1 MKVVRKNMIL
11 PVRVLLSSGVA
22 TLGLFPFS
30 VALAQE
36 AVFEEAQPAPPAA
49 ETVAQGNEIVV
60 TATKREQTLQDVPVA
75 VTVTTGETIERA
87 QIRDIKDLT
96 SVVPSLRVNQLQSSA
111 NTNFFIRG
119 FGNGANNAGI
129 EPSVGLFI
137 DGVYRS
143 RSAAMIG
150 DFPDIQRVEV
160 LRGPQSTLFGKNA
173 SAGVISIVTQEPKFE
188 FGGNV
193 EASYGNYN
201 AMILKGV
208 VTGPVSD
215 TIALSLAGGINKRD
229 GYVRDLA
236 AGGRTNERDRWFVR
250 GQALFENDAFKVR
263 LIGDYSK
270 IDENCCAAVN
280 VRPSG
285 ATAALMSPL
294 VGGMVNSPSQR
305 FDDIVYSNFPSTNDI
320 ENYGFSGQIDYSLGP
335 LKLTSITSWRRLDAV
350 TNQDSDFSSAELLGR
365 NFQDLKI
372 DTFTQEIR
380 LASDLDGPINV
391 LIGGFYFNEDID
403 QSNQVFLGNDF
414 RNYADLLI
422 RGQSGGAFTLS
433 QVEQLMGATQGNP
446 GLYAGRFFG
455 SGTGLREEYGVKDES
470 FSLFSQVDFE
480 VTDRLTLTAGINYTK
495 DTKRYHTNVV
505 SDELFSS
512 LELSDFVAP
521 ATGVLV
527 SQQVGGIL
535 GVPGGFASPAQI
547 AGFAQAQ
554 PGAFAQISAGS
565 AAAAGQLTSLSPLQ
579 FLPPFLNVPNA
590 VEGNRLSD
598 DDFSYTLRLS
608 YDMTDT
614 INLYA
619 SYATGYKAS
628 SINLSRDSRPF
639 PADRDAIV
647 AAGLAVPNLTY
658 TSRFAG
664 PEDSTVYE
672 AGLKANWGIATAN
685 LAVFKQEIKGF
696 QSNIF
701 TGTGFVLTNA
711 GKQSTFGIEFEGM
724 VKPVEQLTLNLA
736 VTYLDPK
743 FDNFE
748 ISAFGDLSGTRPAG
762 VPPISATFGFQWDQP
777 VGDGEDRIILRSDF
791 HYESLFQQV
800 EGLPGFL
807 VRDPAT
813 GEVVPASIPGAIL
826 AAREFQHDTNELNA
840 SLTYAMGN
848 GLDLTIWGR
857 NLLDDRYLH
866 QVFDSPAQSGSIS
879 GYPNQ
884 PRTYGVAAR
893 YRW

>member
-1 MKVVRKNMIL
+1 MKVADTSMPLRG
-11 PVRVLLSSGVA
+11 RALLCS
-22 TLGLFPFS
+22 S
-30 VALAQE
+30 VAALGIFTCSAAFAQE
-36 AVFEEAQPAPPAA
+36 APYEEAQPATDIP
-49 ETVAQGNEIVV
+49 ETTDEGNDIVV
-60 TATKREQTLQDVPVA
+60 TATKRQQTLQSVPVA
-75 VTVTTGETIERA
+75 VTVTTGETIDRA

-143 RSAAMIG
+143 RSGAMIG

-193 EASYGNYN
+193 EASYGNYD

-215 TIALSLAGGINKRD
+215 SIALSFAGGLNKRD
-229 GYVRDLA
+229 GYVKDLGS
-236 AGGRTNERDRWFVR
+236 GGRTNERDRWFLR
-250 GQALFENDAFKVR
+250 GQALIESDALKVR

-280 VRPSG
+280 VRQSA
-285 ATAALMSPL
+285 ATAAILNPL
-294 VGGMVNSPSQR
+294 VGGMVNNPSQR
-305 FDDIVYSNFPSTNDI
+305 FDDIVYYNFPSTNDI
-320 ENYGFSGQIDYSLGP
+320 ENYGFSGQIDYALGP
-335 LKLTSITSWRRLDAV
+335 LNFISITSWRRLDAV
-350 TNQDSDFSSAELLGR
+350 TNQDSDFTSADLLGR

-372 DTFTQEIR
+372 DTFTQEFR
-380 LASDLDGPINV
+380 LSTDLDGPLNI
-391 LIGGFYFNEDID
+391 LFGGFYFNEDID
-403 QSNQVFLGNDF
+403 QRNEVFLGQNF
-414 RNYADLLI
+414 RNYADLSI
-422 RGQSGGAFTLS
+422 RGQSDGAFTLA
-433 QVEQLMGATQGNP
+433 QVEQLMGATRGNP
-446 GLYAGRFFG
+446 GLYAGQFFRP
-455 SGTGLREEYGVKDES
+455 GTGLRESYGLKDES
-470 FSLFSQVDFE
+470 FSLFSQIDFE
-480 VTDRLTLTAGINYTK
+480 VADGLTLTAGINYTK
-495 DTKRYHTNVV
+495 DTKHYQADVT
-505 SDELFSS
+505 SDELFAAQV
-512 LELSDFVAP
+512 LSNFVAP
-521 ATGVLV
+521 AANVLV

-535 GVPGGFASPAQI
+535 GVPGGFATPAQI
-547 AGFAQAQ
+547 ADFAQAEAA
-554 PGAFAQISAGS
+554 AFAQISAGS

-590 VEGNRLSD
+590 VESDKLSD

-608 YDMTDT
+608 YDATDT
-614 INLYA
+614 VNLYA
-619 SYATGYKAS
+619 SYATGYKPS

-639 PADRDAIV
+639 PRDRAAIV

-658 TSRFAG
+658 TSRYAG
-664 PEDSTVYE
+664 PEDSTVIE
-672 AGLKANWGIATAN
+672 AGLKANWGIASAN
-685 LAVFKQEIKGF
+685 VAVFHQQIKGF

-711 GKQSTFGIEFEGM
+711 GKQSSFGIEFEGV
-724 VKPVEQLTLNLA
+724 VKPVEPLTLNLA

-743 FDNFE
+743 FDSFE
-748 ISAFGDLSGTRPAG
+748 ISAFGDLSGTTPAG
-762 VPPISATFGFQWDQP
+762 VPPISATFGLQWDQP
-777 VGDGEDRIILRSDF
+777 VGSGEDRIILRGDF
-791 HYESLFQQV
+791 HYETLFRQV

-807 VRDPAT
+807 VRDPVT
-813 GEVVPASIPGAIL
+813 GAIL
-826 AAREFQHDTNELNA
+826 PDSIPVAIQAAREFQHDTNELNA
-840 SLTYAMGN
+840 SLTYAMDN
-848 GLDLTIWGR
+848 GLELTVWGR
-857 NLLDDRYLH
+857 NLLDDRYLM
-866 QVFDSPAQSGSIS
+866 QVFDSPAQQGSVS